1 MWNFSN
7 GNSRLPFIFVLYL
20 QELIDDF
27 THPKTGKSSHCY
39 RISYRSMDRSL
50 TNEEI
55 DKLQEQVRDLTVER
69 LGVELR

>member
-1 MWNFSN
+1 
-7 GNSRLPFIFVLYL
+7 
-20 QELIDDF
+20 
-27 THPKTGKSSHCY
+27 
-39 RISYRSMDRSL
+39 MDRSL